1 MMEESAPGRR
11 RGSRNYTREFREMVA
26 AQANDP
32 ARSIADVAQEHGLNA
47 NMVAKWRRERSPTQ
61 PSALLSMS
69 ESFLPVQI
77 TSSKQQPAITVEC
90 GAVRVCFEGTPDLD
104 VLRVVLASL
113 RDAQ

>member
-1 MMEESAPGRR
+1 MEVSAPGRP
-11 RGSRNYTREFREMVA
+11 RGSRNYTEEFREMVA

-32 ARSIADVAQEHGLNA
+32 ERSIAEVAQEHGLNA
-47 NMVAKWRRERSPTQ
+47 NMVAKWRRQRSPSPPAT
-61 PSALLSMS
+61 LLPAQ

-77 TSSKQQPAITVEC
+77 TPSTQHPTITVEC
-90 GAVRVCFEGTPDLD
+90 GAVRVRFEGNPDLD

>member
-1 MMEESAPGRR
+1 MSAPGRR
-11 RGSRNYTREFREMVA
+11 RGSRNCTQEFREIVV

-47 NMVAKWRRERSPTQ
+47 NMVAKWRRERAHAQST
-61 PSALLSMS
+61 ALLPAP

-77 TSSKQQPAITVEC
+77 TPSSKEQPVITVEH
-90 GAVRVCFEGTPDLD
+90 GAVRVRFEGTPDLD

-113 RDAQ
+113 RDVE